1 MRSQK
6 ATGMFSVVIGAGI
19 FGWWAMALLSGKMP
33 ELHSAPV
40 EAALH
45 LTAEFLTGLAMLA
58 GGYGL
63 LAGRWWAPKVHLLSL
78 GMLSYAVLQVA
89 GYAAQREQLAAA
101 SLFAVIFIVALVLF
115 SKGLK
120 VSAWAGPASGPGQ

>member
-6 ATGMFSVVIGAGI
+6 TAGIFSFIIGVGI
-19 FGWWAMALLSGKMP
+19 FGWWAMALLGGRMP
-33 ELHSAPV
+33 ELHTAPV
-40 EAALH
+40 EATLH
-45 LTAEFLTGLAMLA
+45 LMAEFLTGLTLLA

-120 VSAWAGPASGPGQ
+120 ITAGADPS